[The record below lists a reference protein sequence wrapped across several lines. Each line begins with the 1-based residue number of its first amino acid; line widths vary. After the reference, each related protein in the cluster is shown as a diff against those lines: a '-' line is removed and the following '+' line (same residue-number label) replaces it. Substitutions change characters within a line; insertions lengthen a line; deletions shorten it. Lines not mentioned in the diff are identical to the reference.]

1 MTRSKFE
8 VDGSDTR
15 KVKQLNEVGGEYLTC
30 RNACIELRSLCLF
43 LYRSSPLDP
52 GVSRTVL
59 NNTPAILV
67 LENEFQVVLDLPHPQ
82 GFILS

>member
-8 VDGSDTR
+8 VDGSATR

-43 LYRSSPLDP
+43 LYASSPLEP

-59 NNTPAILV
+59 NNTPAIQL
-67 LENEFQVVLDLPHPQ
+67 LENEFKVVLDLPNSL
-82 GFILS
+82 ILS